1 MNDGFDLSMIDMSQT
16 VPDNT
21 ASLISAGGMVIL
33 SVFLVLLLV
42 IFIRYKAKIMPLIA
56 GVLGY
61 VIFIFMGSNF
71 VISILPDFARPDGM
85 TGGME
90 ICMTSLVM
98 TLFYTIA
105 RICVANI
112 IKDRYKGP
120 GDVFIA
126 GLGLGVGDGAVYGI
140 TTIMTMSVLASS
152 INHAGLEE
160 LLLNTGLSADAAVDL
175 YVSTISP
182 LIHVPPV
189 VWLLMG
195 ISLSMDMIM
204 NIGLMMICSGV
215 ADGKLDGRWYA
226 ITAVI
231 NFVMLIPFTFNSTNY
246 TTTAQAVVPF
256 VIKAAMF
263 AAFAYMVL
271 RIDKEKLGSMLSKDL
286 KGYTYERMPRFG
298 NLRKK

>member
-1 MNDGFDLSMIDMSQT
+1 MKKLKELLNGVNVGKVYGDTDREIGHIHFDS
-16 VPDNT
+16 
-21 ASLISAGGMVIL
+21 
-33 SVFLVLLLV
+33 
-42 IFIRYKAKIMPLIA
+42 RKI
-56 GVLGY
+56 
-61 VIFIFMGSNF
+61 
-71 VISILPDFARPDGM
+71 
-85 TGGME
+85 E
-90 ICMTSLVM
+90 
-98 TLFYTIA
+98 
-105 RICVANI
+105 
-112 IKDRYKGP
+112 P

>member
-16 VPDNT
+16 VPDST

-33 SVFLVLLLV
+33 SVFLVLLFV

-71 VISILPDFARPDGM
+71 VISILPDFARPDG
-85 TGGME
+85 
-90 ICMTSLVM
+90 M

>member
-16 VPDNT
+16 VPDST

-33 SVFLVLLLV
+33 SVFLVLLFV

-152 INHAGLEE
+152 I
-160 LLLNTGLSADAAVDL
+160 
-175 YVSTISP
+175 TISP